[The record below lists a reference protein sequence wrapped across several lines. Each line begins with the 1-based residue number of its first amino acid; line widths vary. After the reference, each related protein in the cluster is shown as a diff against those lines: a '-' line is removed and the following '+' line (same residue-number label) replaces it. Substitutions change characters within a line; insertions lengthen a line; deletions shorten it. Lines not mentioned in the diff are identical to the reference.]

1 MTYRYTRPQRGAPTL
16 LLLGAL
22 LAGCA
27 GSGSAPGVSGN
38 ADGLDA
44 YLGRYRGSFADV
56 ETADPTDDVNY
67 NVCAHGQERCLGDAP
82 LADILLVL
90 SRDADGR
97 VRLGF
102 LRPGIGGTAD
112 APLDIL
118 GNGCGT
124 TIGPLASVTRTKDTD
139 GRSVVF
145 PLDAANRL
153 CLGKLRPTTDHE
165 IRVTLALDAGGTRVA
180 DARLD
185 RAVASANYLYVTEN
199 KVRRRVRIDLDNTL
213 DTGASR
219 RYRVC
224 IEDAV
229 GDFTRCVLTDR
240 ERKDVLL
247 PVPVPGGIAASYTWW
262 YDLVPDLE
270 RTHGLYRVEAYAG
283 RFEQVEPGLTRR

>member
-1 MTYRYTRPQRGAPTL
+1 MTSPRARQQRGAVAL
-16 LLLGAL
+16 LLLAATL
-22 LAGCA
+22 TGCA
-27 GSGSAPGVSGN
+27 GARPGVRAAG
-38 ADGLDA
+38 DELDP

-67 NVCAHGQERCLGDAP
+67 NACAHGLERCLGDAP
-82 LADILLVL
+82 LADVLLVL
-90 SRDADGR
+90 WRDPDDA
-97 VRLGF
+97 VRLRF
-102 LRPGIGGTAD
+102 VRPGRGGAPD

-118 GNGCGT
+118 GSGCGT
-124 TIGPLASVTRTKDTD
+124 VIGPLAGMTRAE
-139 GRSVVF
+139 GGAGLVVGF
-145 PLDAANRL
+145 PLDATTRP
-153 CLGKLRPTTDHE
+153 CLGKLRPTTTHE
-165 IRVTLALDAGGTRVA
+165 IRLTLATDSGGTRTA
-180 DARLD
+180 EARLD

-224 IEDAV
+224 IEDDV
-229 GDFTRCVLTDR
+229 GDFTRCVLTDK

-270 RTHGLYRVEAYAG
+270 RTQGLYRVEAYAG
-283 RFEQVEPGLTRR
+283 RFEQVEPAASR